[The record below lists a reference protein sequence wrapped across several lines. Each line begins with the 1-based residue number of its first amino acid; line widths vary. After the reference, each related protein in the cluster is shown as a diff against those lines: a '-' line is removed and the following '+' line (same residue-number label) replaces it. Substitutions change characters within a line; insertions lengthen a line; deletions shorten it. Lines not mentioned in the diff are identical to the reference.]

1 MDVDVA
7 APAPRPW
14 EQPAPPR
21 DWQPGAHPARR
32 PGGRGK
38 QRSDNGQPLPAAR
51 PVAVDLCVFTV
62 APHPE
67 ADRDALQVVLT
78 RRDEAPLRGWWALP
92 GGLLERDESLDDAAA
107 RVLAEQTGVA
117 GGHLEQLASFGDPGR
132 DPRSTVSVAYL
143 ALVAAARVQLP
154 GPDEARPAAWVPVDR
169 LAQVPLAFDHA
180 AILDVAVTRLR
191 SKLKYSNIAFELV
204 PARFTLRQLYR
215 AYLAILDRTE
225 RQLPFSN
232 FLRVF
237 GRLAEGPADDG
248 FGRSPPLRVVGEAR
262 PEGPGRPARLYE
274 FVGRPGDE
282 RREFY
287 RW

>member
-1 MDVDVA
+1 MDVAV
-7 APAPRPW
+7 PALRPW
-14 EQPAPPR
+14 GQPAWPR
-21 DWQPGAHPARR
+21 DWDPVSPRAEHAASSAQQSPATR
-32 PGGRGK
+32 P
-38 QRSDNGQPLPAAR
+38 L
-51 PVAVDLCVFTV
+51 AVDVCVFTV

-67 ADRDALQVVLT
+67 AEREALQVVLT

-92 GGLLERDESLDDAAA
+92 GGLLGRDESLGGAAA
-107 RVLAEQTGVA
+107 RVLTEQTGVEGA
-117 GGHLEQLASFGDPGR
+117 HLEQLASFGDPGR
-132 DPRSTVSVAYL
+132 DPAGTVSVAYL
-143 ALVAAARVQLP
+143 ALVAASRVRLA
-154 GPDEARPAAWVPVDR
+154 DASAARPAVWVPVDR
-169 LAQVPLAFDHA
+169 LATTPLAFDHA
-180 AILDVAVTRLR
+180 AVLDVAVARLR

-237 GRLAEGPADDG
+237 GRLAEGPGDDG
-248 FGRSPPLRVVGEAR
+248 FGRSPPLRVVGESR

>member
-1 MDVDVA
+1 MGYENHMHVDSVSSLA
-7 APAPRPW
+7 RPW
-14 EQPAPPR
+14 EETPPDDPTPSAATTQHATASAQYAP
-21 DWQPGAHPARR
+21 
-32 PGGRGK
+32 
-38 QRSDNGQPLPAAR
+38 R

-62 APHPE
+62 ARHPDAE
-67 ADRDALQVVLT
+67 RDALQVVLV
-78 RRDEAPLRGWWALP
+78 RRDVAPYRGWWALP
-92 GGLLERDESLDDAAA
+92 GGTLRAGESLQGAAA
-107 RVLAEQTGVA
+107 RVLADRTGVA
-117 GGHLEQLASFGDPGR
+117 GAHLEQLASFGDPAR
-132 DPRSTVSVAYL
+132 DPRGTVSVAYL
-143 ALVAAARVQLP
+143 ALVAPGRVRLQAT
-154 GPDEARPAAWVPVDR
+154 PDAPAAAWVPVDR
-169 LAQVPLAFDHA
+169 LQRVALAFDHR

-204 PARFTLRQLYR
+204 PERFTLRQLYR

-237 GRLAEGPADDG
+237 GRLAEGPVEDG
-248 FGRSPPLRVVGEAR
+248 FGRPPPLRVVGEAR
-262 PEGPGRPARLYE
+262 SEGPGRPARLYE

>member
-1 MDVDVA
+1 
-7 APAPRPW
+7 
-14 EQPAPPR
+14 
-21 DWQPGAHPARR
+21 
-32 PGGRGK
+32 
-38 QRSDNGQPLPAAR
+38 
-51 PVAVDLCVFTV
+51 VFTV
-62 APHPE
+62 AAHPE
-67 ADRDALQVVLT
+67 AERDALQVVLT
-78 RRDEAPLRGWWALP
+78 RRDVAPYQGWWALP
-92 GGLLERDESLDDAAA
+92 GGTLRGDEALEDAAA

-117 GGHLEQLASFGDPGR
+117 GVHLEQLATFGDPCR
-132 DPRSTVSVAYL
+132 DPRGTVSVAYL
-143 ALVAAARVQLP
+143 ALVAAGRVQLQAP
-154 GPDEARPAAWVPVDR
+154 PEARSAAWVPVDR
-169 LAQVPLAFDHA
+169 LERVALAFDHR

-204 PARFTLRQLYR
+204 PERFTLRQLYR

-237 GRLAEGPADDG
+237 GRLAEGSVDDG
-248 FGRSPPLRVVGEAR
+248 FGRPPPLRVVGEAR
-262 PEGPGRPARLYE
+262 SEGPGRPARLYE

>member
-1 MDVDVA
+1 MDLDVA

-14 EQPAPPR
+14 AQPAPPR
-21 DWQPGAHPARR
+21 DWQPGAHAPHHAV
-32 PGGRGK
+32 GRGK
-38 QRSDNGQPLPAAR
+38 QRPPNGQAVPAAR

-67 ADRDALQVVLT
+67 AERDALQVVLT
-78 RRDEAPLRGWWALP
+78 RRDTAPLRDWWALP
-92 GGLLERDESLDDAAA
+92 GGPLGRDESLGDAAA
-107 RVLAEQTGVA
+107 RVLAAQTGVA
-117 GGHLEQLASFGDPGR
+117 GAHLEQLASFGDPGR
-132 DPRSTVSVAYL
+132 DPWGTVSVAYL
-143 ALVAAARVQLP
+143 ALVAAARVELP
-154 GPDEARPAAWVPVDR
+154 GPDAARPAAWVPVDR

-180 AILDVAVTRLR
+180 AVLDVAVTRLR

-248 FGRSPPLRVVGEAR
+248 FGRSPPLRVVGESR

>member
-7 APAPRPW
+7 ARALRPW
-14 EQPAPPR
+14 EQPTPPR
-21 DWQPGAHPARR
+21 DWR
-32 PGGRGK
+32 PGGVSTQHSALST
-38 QRSDNGQPLPAAR
+38 QRSGSR

-67 ADRDALQVVLT
+67 AERDALQVVLA
-78 RRDEAPLRGWWALP
+78 RRDVAPLRGWWALP
-92 GGLLERDESLDDAAA
+92 GGLLEPGESLGDAAA
-107 RVLAEQTGVA
+107 RVLIEQTGVEGA
-117 GGHLEQLASFGDPGR
+117 HFEQLASFGDPGR
-132 DPRSTVSVAYL
+132 DPAGTVSVIYL
-143 ALVAAARVQLP
+143 ALVAASRVRLP
-154 GPDEARPAAWVPVDR
+154 GADEARPAVWVPVDR
-169 LAQVPLAFDHA
+169 LPRVPLAFDHA
-180 AILDVAVTRLR
+180 AVLDVAVARLR

-215 AYLAILDRTE
+215 AYLAILDRSE

-248 FGRSPPLRVVGEAR
+248 FGRPPPLRVVGEAR
-262 PEGPGRPARLYE
+262 SEGPGRPARLYE

>member
-7 APAPRPW
+7 APALRPW

-21 DWQPGAHPARR
+21 DWAPERPPGER
-32 PGGRGK
+32 GGLHLA
-38 QRSDNGQPLPAAR
+38 NGQAAAASR
-51 PVAVDLCVFTV
+51 PVAVDVCVFTV

-67 ADRDALQVVLT
+67 AERDALQVVLT
-78 RRDEAPLRGWWALP
+78 RRVEAPLRGWWALP
-92 GGLLERDESLDDAAA
+92 GGRLGRDESLGEAAA

-117 GGHLEQLASFGDPGR
+117 GAHLEQLASFGEPGR
-132 DPRSTVSVAYL
+132 DPSGTVSVVYL
-143 ALVAAARVQLP
+143 ALVAASRVRLP
-154 GPDEARPAAWVPVDR
+154 GPGDARAAAWVPVDR
-169 LAQVPLAFDHA
+169 LARVPLAFDHA
-180 AILDVAVTRLR
+180 AVLDVAVTRLR

-248 FGRSPPLRVVGEAR
+248 FGRPPLRVVGEAR

>member
-7 APAPRPW
+7 APALRPW

-21 DWQPGAHPARR
+21 DWHPGSRAMKQPGAPGPTALSAQHSR
-32 PGGRGK
+32 P
-38 QRSDNGQPLPAAR
+38 R

-67 ADRDALQVVLT
+67 AERDALQVVLT
-78 RRDEAPLRGWWALP
+78 RRNEAPLRGWWALP
-92 GGLLERDESLDDAAA
+92 GGPLAPGESLGDAAA
-107 RVLAEQTGVA
+107 RVLVEQTGVEGA
-117 GGHLEQLASFGDPGR
+117 HLEQLASFGDPGR
-132 DPRSTVSVAYL
+132 DPEGTVSVAYL
-143 ALVAAARVQLP
+143 ALVAASRVRLP
-154 GPDEARPAAWVPVDR
+154 GPADARTAAWVPVDR
-169 LAQVPLAFDHA
+169 LDDVPLAFDHA
-180 AILDVAVTRLR
+180 AVLDVAVTRLR

-248 FGRSPPLRVVGEAR
+248 FGRPPPLRVVGEAR
-262 PEGPGRPARLYE
+262 SEGPGRPARLYE